1 MVVWKAYIE
10 SVARGGKMC
19 SHVVRQKRKIIETCL
34 HCGYKWIRQVIKPKK
49 CPSCRSLIWFR
60 PRIKIEAKKQLKIAV
75 LPGQSMLY
83 NIDKKTIRAVR
94 KAQRKNPRL
103 IAQARADGILVTN
116 RQGGF

>member
-1 MVVWKAYIE
+1 MLKYE
-10 SVARGGKMC
+10 
-19 SHVVRQKRKIIETCL
+19 IIETCL
-34 HCGYKWIRQVIKPKK
+34 KCGYKWIRQVAKPKK
-49 CPSCRSLIWFR
+49 CPDCRSIVWYCFAGR
-60 PRIKIEAKKQLKIAV
+60 KKAEDPIKIDV

-83 NIDKKTIRAVR
+83 NFDKKTIREIN